1 MVAAIGG
8 VVLLI
13 SNFKN
18 NKLLFC
24 LTFHLKILN
33 ESVPSEIKDSIRV
46 WYVLLL
52 TFVHS
57 VTMVGWVVGVSII
70 VQSV

>member
-18 NKLLFC
+18 NKLLVC

-33 ESVPSEIKDSIRV
+33 KSVQSEIKDSIRV
-46 WYVLLL
+46 RVWYVLLL
-52 TFVHS
+52 TSVHS
-57 VTMVGWVVGVSII
+57 VTMVGWVVVS
-70 VQSV
+70 V

>member
-18 NKLLFC
+18 NKLLVC

-46 WYVLLL
+46 RVWYVLLL
-52 TFVHS
+52 TSVHS
-57 VTMVGWVVGVSII
+57 VTMVGWVVVS
-70 VQSV
+70 V

>member
-1 MVAAIGG
+1 MVAAIGC

-18 NKLLFC
+18 NKLLAC

-46 WYVLLL
+46 RVWYVLLL
-52 TFVHS
+52 TSVHS
-57 VTMVGWVVGVSII
+57 VTMVGWVVVS
-70 VQSV
+70 V